1 MEYVLKAAESR
12 RELEGAYALRHQVF
26 VQEQHVPPELERD
39 DLDSE
44 AFHAVALN
52 GNTVVGTGR
61 LVLHSADDGAIGRMA
76 IHAAFRRQSLGGR
89 VLWFLEREATA
100 RGLKRIT
107 LHAQLYVKEFYT
119 RHGYREEGKPFMEAG
134 IRHIQMSK
142 KLL

>member
-1 MEYVLKAAESR
+1 MEYILKAAESE
-12 RELEGAYALRHQVF
+12 REMEGAYALRHQVF

-52 GNTVVGTGR
+52 GDTVVGTGR
-61 LVLHSADDGAIGRMA
+61 LVLHSADDGIIGRMA
-76 IHAAFRRQSLGGR
+76 VHTALRRQSLGGQM
-89 VLWFLEREATA
+89 LSFLEREAAA

-107 LHAQLYVKEFYT
+107 LHAQQYVKEFYV
-119 RHGYREEGKPFMEAG
+119 RHGYCEEGEPFMEAG

-142 KLL
+142 ELP